1 MKVLSIL
8 IPTYNMEKYLANCVD
23 SMLAIEKKEQLE
35 IIIVN
40 DGSKDDSLEIAKS
53 YKEKYPSI
61 VKVVDKENG
70 GYGSTINKGIK
81 EATGKYFKVVD
92 SDDWVNSKNV
102 DAFLSELAIENA
114 DMVISDFTCVYE
126 NEGRNE
132 IMNGIEASP
141 RIEYSFDKFP
151 IKQRLSMHKLFFKTE
166 LLKSINLL
174 EKCFYVDV
182 EYVSYGVSKCSSFK
196 YIPLDIYQYRLG
208 RAGQS
213 VSIDGYYKHKE
224 DLLKVANSLLQKYS
238 EEKND
243 NSKEYIH
250 LELAA
255 LLKTIYSLMIK
266 FYLKDKK
273 TKGMMQELD
282 ESLKKVDLLL
292 YEESNN
298 AVRFHIMSLIR
309 KTNYKL
315 LAPVSVLKQIF

>member
-1 MKVLSIL
+1 
-8 IPTYNMEKYLANCVD
+8 
-23 SMLAIEKKEQLE
+23 
-35 IIIVN
+35 
-40 DGSKDDSLEIAKS
+40 
-53 YKEKYPSI
+53 
-61 VKVVDKENG
+61 
-70 GYGSTINKGIK
+70 
-81 EATGKYFKVVD
+81 
-92 SDDWVNSKNV
+92 
-102 DAFLSELAIENA
+102 
-114 DMVISDFTCVYE
+114 
-126 NEGRNE
+126 
-132 IMNGIEASP
+132 
-141 RIEYSFDKFP
+141 
-151 IKQRLSMHKLFFKTE
+151 
-166 LLKSINLL
+166 
-174 EKCFYVDV
+174 V